1 MVIVTDGVYS
11 YAVVI
16 FKCGDLN
23 WTGTRT
29 SGFAVVGFL
38 AGQGVHGNHSLS
50 MTPDVNN
57 ISCLNLP
64 STNWS
69 NVVFQLSQGE
79 LPNIFHKVYSSSSL
93 QRVLH

>member
-23 WTGTRT
+23 WTGD

-50 MTPDVNN
+50 MTADVNS

-79 LPNIFHKVYSSSSL
+79 LPNIFHKVCSLSSL